1 MLATSVFQQGC
12 FLYLTFPV
20 GFQLL
25 ITFIFC
31 QFCFICVTF
40 VVFVSIASYFHVLTG
55 SLCIPN
61 ISCWCSVANYICVWP
76 VLLVC
81 SLECIV
87 CVAFCLW
94 ITVAS
99 CFCVLT
105 ITRVM
110 VFCVVKMCLCTFKG
124 DGISCCENVPVYS
137 QGWWYFVLWK
147 CACVLSRV
155 MVFHVVKMCLCT
167 LKGDGILCCENA
179 TFQSF
184 CIACVCMTFP
194 WMTLCCMMLCWIH
207 SSS

>member
-147 CACVLSRV
+147 CNFPIILYC
-155 MVFHVVKMCLCT
+155 MCLHDISLNDT
-167 LKGDGILCCENA
+167 LLYDALLNPQFILVNE
-179 TFQSF
+179 F
-184 CIACVCMTFP
+184 
-194 WMTLCCMMLCWIH
+194 
-207 SSS
+207 SSVSERSMDLSSE